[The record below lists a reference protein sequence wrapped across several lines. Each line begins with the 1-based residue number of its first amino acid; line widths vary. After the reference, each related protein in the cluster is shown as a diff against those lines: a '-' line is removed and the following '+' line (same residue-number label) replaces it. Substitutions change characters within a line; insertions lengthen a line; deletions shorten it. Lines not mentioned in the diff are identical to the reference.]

1 MTGKIVFSHEGA
13 RSEDALDRLRP
24 FVYEGSLLLPDQT
37 NDPAREITNSIT
49 IPREITQRLRRIN
62 GKFSLTEVKAGYK
75 NANVF
80 SRRAKVFD
88 SVNRV
93 CYLRYAD
100 GALQVSEFKGTRGS
114 NYSAL
119 YPGLA
124 GLLRR
129 EGFEERADGFVVPDD
144 RVDLLVDL
152 VNEVFRMQ
160 EAGEL
165 QLEAADEVDSMTFA
179 DGRHYYFK
187 AYWRPVQAAS
197 EASAQAAGTE
207 EGVPAQ
213 VAQIRACIRRL
224 AGAGLR
230 CVGREQLEEIQAA
243 AEQLKSELEI
253 VSSVCRNG
261 LDSFDRAK
269 QLGL

>member
-1 MTGKIVFSHEGA
+1 MTGKILFSHEGA
-13 RSEDALDRLRP
+13 RSEDALDRTRP

-49 IPREITQRLRRIN
+49 IPRDIAQKLRRIN

-100 GALQVSEFKGTRGS
+100 GTLQVCEFKGTRGS

-119 YPGLA
+119 YPALA
-124 GLLRR
+124 ELLRR
-129 EGFEERADGFVVPDD
+129 EGFEERADGFAVPDD

-152 VNEVFRMQ
+152 
-160 EAGEL
+160 AGAEL
-165 QLEAADEVDSMTFA
+165 SGFFAIGGLYNDLEAALQKEIDLITAESLEQPSNKMSDKLFRDIVNQERREIYA
-179 DGRHYYFK
+179 
-187 AYWRPVQAAS
+187 
-197 EASAQAAGTE
+197 
-207 EGVPAQ
+207 
-213 VAQIRACIRRL
+213 VA
-224 AGAGLR
+224 
-230 CVGREQLEEIQAA
+230 
-243 AEQLKSELEI
+243 
-253 VSSVCRNG
+253 
-261 LDSFDRAK
+261 
-269 QLGL
+269 

>member
-1 MTGKIVFSHEGA
+1 MTGKILFSHEGA
-13 RSEDALDRLRP
+13 RSEDALDRTRP

-49 IPREITQRLRRIN
+49 IPRDIAQKLRRIN

-100 GALQVSEFKGTRGS
+100 GTLQVCEFKGTRGS

-119 YPGLA
+119 YPALA
-124 GLLRR
+124 ELLRR
-129 EGFEERADGFVVPDD
+129 EGFEERADGFAVPDD

-165 QLEAADEVDSMTFA
+165 RLEAADEVDTMTFP

-187 AYWRPVQAAS
+187 AYWRPAG
-197 EASAQAAGTE
+197 AGTAPQE
-207 EGVPAQ
+207 AAADAEDIPGQ

-230 CVGREQLEEIQAA
+230 CAGREQLEEIQQA
-243 AEQLKSELEI
+243 AEQLKNELDI
-253 VSSVCRNG
+253 VCGVCRNG
-261 LDSFDRAK
+261 LDSFDRAR